1 MRTVAVKDATV
12 FTPKHVQWDG
22 ILGLSPT
29 PRSGSDSFVLKMKQ
43 QGIID
48 TAAFGVYY
56 GDDKY
61 GSEIT
66 FGGVDTDRV
75 PSIDNL
81 TFTDLKDLNYWS
93 VNITTIKYGDTVL
106 NKDTRYGV
114 IDTGTSIIIIPSEDF
129 SSFLNE
135 TQNNNACRSD
145 GSVIVCE

>member
-1 MRTVAVKDATV
+1 MVAVDKARL
-12 FTPKHVQWDG
+12 HVSDLVEWDG
-22 ILGLSPT
+22 ILGLSP
-29 PRSGSDSFVLKMKQ
+29 SSSLGSDSFVLKMKQ

-106 NKDTRYGV
+106 NKDTRYGF

-129 SSFLNE
+129 ASFLNE

-145 GSVIVCE
+145 GYILGCE